1 MKIINFWKKCDWVER
16 AMVFG
21 VPALAVTVLSVAY
34 YIGVSAQIECEEAG
48 GSYEKDGTSTV
59 VQVGVRYGSVP
70 WKVYTYH
77 CVVPEVAM
85 VRKSLIYK
93 EFQGLYLDPCTL

>member
-16 AMVFG
+16 GMVFG
-21 VPALAVTVLSVAY
+21 VPALAVTALSVAY

-59 VQVGVRYGSVP
+59 VQVGVRYGTVP
-70 WKVYTYH
+70 WKVYAHH
-77 CVVPEVAM
+77 CVLGEDSELAV
-85 VRKSLIYK
+85 SH
-93 EFQGLYLDPCTL
+93 

>member
-1 MKIINFWKKCDWVER
+1 MLNFWKKCDWVER